1 MNKKIITLLGWVA
14 CGFIILAVVA
24 NFVLKNIKAGEDNF
38 YKVELSRVE
47 RELKEQ
53 GKVDLSNYDF
63 IINVT
68 SGQTIDELIDCDN
81 EYKIVDINDL
91 LYRIDY
97 VKEIQVR
104 DVRPIVN
111 IIILLCFI
119 LVCAIIIILNN
130 GILKPFKRFEELPKE
145 LAKGNLVVPI
155 KENKN
160 RYFGNFLWG
169 MDLLREK
176 LEDDRRRE
184 LELVKEKKMV
194 LLSLSH
200 DIKTPLSAIK
210 LYSKA
215 LSRNLYN
222 DEEKNKMIAVNIDE
236 KVSEIEK
243 FISEIVNASN
253 DDFIDFEIN
262 NSEFYVKDVL
272 NHLDEYYSEKMKL
285 SQIDFSI
292 DEYSNSLVFGDKER
306 IIEVLQ
312 NIIEN
317 AIKYG
322 DGKYINVHTER
333 VDNEYHF
340 VVSNSGCELP
350 RDELIHIFDSFFRG
364 SNSKKQEGS
373 GLGLYICRKLVHLME
388 GEIFADIKDDLI
400 LVNIVMKIA

>member
-53 GKVDLSNYDF
+53 GKVNLSNYDF

-119 LVCAIIIILNN
+119 LVCAIIIILNI